1 MKQVNLK
8 INGIPVTVDAGTR
21 ILDAAKKAGVNIPTL
36 CYLKDVTND
45 GSCRMCVVEVT
56 GAKNLVTSCFATVKE
71 GMEVFTNTPKV
82 LASRKTTLELILS
95 NHDQNCLSCVRSTN
109 CELQKLAVEYGC
121 DSYKYKGEKNQ
132 YPLDDSNPYLIR
144 DNNKCILCRRC
155 VAVCN
160 KIQTVS
166 AIGPNFRGFKTE
178 IGSVFGHNLDATG
191 CVACGQCIKVCPVGA
206 LYEKDDTARVMEAIL
221 DPEKF
226 VIVGTAPAV
235 RVGLGE
241 EFGYPIGS
249 DVQGKMVTSLRRL
262 GFDKVFDVNMT
273 ADLTIMEEGTELLS
287 RLDDK
292 NATLPMITSCSPGWI
307 NFIETYYPDLVGHLS
322 SCKSPQQMFGAVMKT
337 YYAEK
342 FGIDPAK
349 MVVVT
354 VMPCTAKKTEVLR
367 DHHKASGYPDVDI
380 TITTRELARLLK
392 RQSINL
398 ATLEESDFDDPIG
411 KGSSAGN
418 LFGTTGGVMEAALRT
433 VAYVVNG
440 KNLDKLDFK
449 AVRGM
454 KGIKEAKVKLDNG
467 VEVKVAVVHSLAN
480 ARKIMEDIK
489 AGKSKYHFIEVMAC
503 PGGCINGG
511 GQPIVSSEILN
522 NVDVRELRAK
532 AVYARDKKAPL
543 RLSHENPIMKTLYDE
558 YFGKPNSH
566 KAHEILHTTYKAQDA
581 KIK

>member
-8 INGIPVTVDAGTR
+8 INGIPVTVNAGTR

-36 CYLKDVTND
+36 CYLKDVTNE

-56 GAKNLVTSCFATVKE
+56 GAKNLVTACFATVKE

-95 NHDQNCLSCVRSTN
+95 NHDQKCLSCVRSTN
-109 CELQKLAVEYGC
+109 CELQKLALEYGC
-121 DSYKYKGEKNQ
+121 DSYRFEGIKNE

-155 VAVCN
+155 VAVCD
-160 KIQTVS
+160 KVQSVS
-166 AIGPNFRGFKTE
+166 AIGANFRGFATE
-178 IGSVFGHNLDATG
+178 IGSVFGHKLDETG

-206 LYEKDDTARVMEAIL
+206 LYEKDDTARVMQAIN
-221 DPEKF
+221 DPDKY

-235 RVGLGE
+235 RVGIGE
-241 EFGYPIGS
+241 EFGYPIGT
-249 DVQGKMVTSLRRL
+249 DVQGKMVTALRRL

-273 ADLTIMEEGTELLS
+273 ADLTIMEEGTELLG
-287 RLDDK
+287 RLGDK
-292 NATLPMITSCSPGWI
+292 NAKLPMITSCSPGWI
-307 NFIETYYPDLVGHLS
+307 NFIETNYPDLLGHLS

-367 DHHKASGYPDVDI
+367 EHHKASGHPDVDI
-380 TITTRELARLLK
+380 TITTREFARLLK
-392 RQSINL
+392 RQSIDL
-398 ATLEESDFDDPIG
+398 AALEESDFDDPIG

-418 LFGTTGGVMEAALRT
+418 LFGATGGVMEAALRT

-440 KNLDKLDFK
+440 KNLEKLEFR

-454 KGIKEAKVKLDNG
+454 KGIKEATVKLDNG
-467 VEVKVAVVHSLAN
+467 VAVKVAVVHTLAN

-489 AGKSKYHFIEVMAC
+489 AGKSKYHFIEIMAC

-511 GQPIVSSEILN
+511 GQPIVSSEVLN
-522 NVDVRELRAK
+522 NVDVAALRAK
-532 AVYARDKKAPL
+532 AVYARDKKAAL

-566 KAHEILHTTYKAQDA
+566 KAHEILHTTYNAQH
-581 KIK
+581 KL